1 MNILR
6 YLQAFKHSFVVNCPI
21 NRVWEF
27 YTDINHLEIITPKEM
42 KLKVTSATSQKLTQ
56 GSEIWLEGRIMMIRK
71 RSKWH
76 SIITAYSVS
85 LQQYLYEDEM
95 LTGPFKIW
103 RHRHKFYDVVNN
115 NNQKQTQVIDEVDFE
130 LPYGIIGK
138 LFDGYAYRRLEKL
151 FCDRKLATIR
161 ALETNT

>member
-1 MNILR
+1 
-6 YLQAFKHSFVVNCPI
+6 VNCPI

-27 YTDINHLEIITPKEM
+27 YTDIKHLDIITPKEM
-42 KLKVTSATSQKLTQ
+42 KLKVTNATSQKLTQ

-76 SIITAYSVS
+76 SMITSYSVS
-85 LQQYLYEDEM
+85 PKQYLYVDEM
-95 LTGPFKIW
+95 LAGPFKIW
-103 RHRHKFYDVVNN
+103 RHWHKFYDVDNN
-115 NNQKQTQVIDEVDFE
+115 NNQKQTQVIDEIDFE

-151 FCDRKLATIR
+151 FCNRKLATIG

>member
-1 MNILR
+1 
-6 YLQAFKHSFVVNCPI
+6 VNCPI

-27 YTDINHLEIITPKEM
+27 YTDIKHLEIITPKEM
-42 KLKVTSATSQKLTQ
+42 KLKVTYATSQKLTQ

-76 SIITAYSVS
+76 SMITSYSVYP
-85 LQQYLYEDEM
+85 QQYLYVDEM

-103 RHRHKFYDVVNN
+103 RHCHKFYDVDNN
-115 NNQKQTQVIDEVDFE
+115 NDQKQTQVIDEIDFE

-151 FCDRKLATIR
+151 FCNRKLATIR